1 MRITPRSEL
10 TCLRGALAGRDAVLT
25 VRRWRWE
32 EPARRPWRRG
42 QGAPEPPCRAEP
54 GACHAGARGG
64 GGTEATSCPARTNAR
79 YLPSDP
85 ASIASVAVSLTAQTN
100 HHKRAGRRTKTENRD
115 QTPQQTGDRK
125 ADENSRLLSYRP
137 ATAAQCNSWPKSPHL
152 RRATLDSWRGGC
164 LYLFVPFP
172 SSIPVVACEYP
183 GRASCPYLD
192 YYSPSLVFR
201 FSLLE

>member
-1 MRITPRSEL
+1 ML
-10 TCLRGALAGRDAVLT
+10 GRGAG
-25 VRRWRWE
+25 
-32 EPARRPWRRG
+32 
-42 QGAPEPPCRAEP
+42 AEP
-54 GACHAGARGG
+54 KQHPAPPGPTR
-64 GGTEATSCPARTNAR
+64 ATCPLIQR
-79 YLPSDP
+79 PSRLWRS
-85 ASIASVAVSLTAQTN
+85 ASRHKQTT
-100 HHKRAGRRTKTENRD
+100 KRAGRRTKTENRD
-115 QTPQQTGDRK
+115 QTPQQTGNRK
-125 ADENSRLLSYRP
+125 TDESSRLSYYRP

-192 YYSPSLVFR
+192 YYSPLLFLVFR

>member
-1 MRITPRSEL
+1 M
-10 TCLRGALAGRDAVLT
+10 LT

-64 GGTEATSCPARTNAR
+64 GGTEATSCPARTNER

-85 ASIASVAVSLTAQTN
+85 APIASVAVSLTAQTN

-115 QTPQQTGDRK
+115 QTPQQTGNRK
-125 ADENSRLLSYRP
+125 ADENSRLLYYRP

-152 RRATLDSWRGGC
+152 RRATPDSWRGERRV
-164 LYLFVPFP
+164 LSILVPTVLSAWVVPALRTLFTTQLSFSVF
-172 SSIPVVACEYP
+172 SSI
-183 GRASCPYLD
+183 
-192 YYSPSLVFR
+192 
-201 FSLLE
+201 LELRQIEGARTARPL